1 MSASA
6 ASKKQKHLLGIED
19 KWLPNIDEAT
29 NRYFSDLLGFTDEAT
44 KLADTVAE
52 SDLNRAMRL
61 REKALPGITKTT
73 QGALDAIAPL
83 LKGELPPAVLE
94 AYARAGGA
102 STVGSGF
109 GGSQFGFLNTGL
121 FGARGALGA
130 MQQGFGLL
138 PALMSTLPNVNSP
151 STAAFL
157 ESIMT
162 PAQRVQTQ
170 LQVRGQNIQSKI
182 ALTGLPSSGEV
193 WGSGMQQVGGAMLGG
208 AVSGGGGAGG
218 GGLFGSAGGGG
229 GTPNTITGANY
240 ITPL

>member
-1 MSASA
+1 
-6 ASKKQKHLLGIED
+6 
-19 KWLPNIDEAT
+19 
-29 NRYFSDLLGFTDEAT
+29 
-44 KLADTVAE
+44 
-52 SDLNRAMRL
+52 MRL